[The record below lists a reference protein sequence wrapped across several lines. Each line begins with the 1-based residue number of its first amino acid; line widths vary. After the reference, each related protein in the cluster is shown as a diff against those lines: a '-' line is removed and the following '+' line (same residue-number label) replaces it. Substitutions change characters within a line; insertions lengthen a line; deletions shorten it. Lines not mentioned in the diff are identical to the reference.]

1 MQLVIMNIIIGIVV
15 FIGFFIFYGRASGW
29 FVEGGLV
36 YEWLHKK
43 RNKKTSKNST
53 KKK

>member
-36 YEWLHKK
+36 YEWWQQK
-43 RNKKTSKNST
+43 RNNKPSKNST